1 MAPALKFLVASSA
14 HSSRAD
20 CLSVPPRRM
29 ALRVALRVALHRR
42 VPSQGTRGSACTSF
56 FTLPVYTSPTP
67 PPTRDA
73 P

>member
-56 FTLPVYTSPTP
+56 ITLPVYTSPTP